1 MTDMADSI
9 LELKDVCSG
18 YDNNEVLH
26 GVSLRVEHGKSTALL
41 GANGAGKT
49 TLLRTISGI
58 LAPKSGEVLFEGE
71 SIGGMMSRS
80 IVERGLVQVPEGRRV
95 FRNLTVFENLRV
107 AATFQRK
114 HFDESLQRIYVAFPI
129 LKERSA
135 QHAGLLSGG
144 EQQMLALGR
153 AIVARPKLLLL
164 DEMSLGLAPILI
176 KQFYGTLN
184 TLFGSEI
191 SFLVVEQNARMAF
204 AATRYVYVLRN
215 GMVVDEGDVALF
227 SSDVARLTRAYLG
240 NS

>member
-1 MTDMADSI
+1 MTQAI
-9 LELKDVCSG
+9 LELKEVRSG
-18 YDNNEVLH
+18 YDKNEVLH
-26 GVSLRVEHGKSTALL
+26 GVSLRVERGNNTALL

-49 TLLRTISGI
+49 SLLRTISGI
-58 LAPKSGEVLFEGE
+58 LSPKSGEVLFEGE
-71 SIGGMMSRS
+71 SIGGNAPRS

-107 AATFQRK
+107 AATFQRAN
-114 HFDESLQRIYVAFPI
+114 FDESLERIYAAFPI
-129 LKERSA
+129 LKERST
-135 QHAGLLSGG
+135 QSAGLLSGG

-204 AATRYVYVLRN
+204 AASRYVYVMRN
-215 GMVVDEGDVALF
+215 GEIADQGDVESF
-227 SSDVARLTRAYLG
+227 SSDNARLTRAYLG
-240 NS
+240 SS

>member
-1 MTDMADSI
+1 MTQAI
-9 LELKDVCSG
+9 LELKEVRSG
-18 YDNNEVLH
+18 YDKNEVLH
-26 GVSLRVEHGKSTALL
+26 GVSLRVERGNNTALL

-58 LAPKSGEVLFEGE
+58 LSPKSGEVLFEGE
-71 SIGGMMSRS
+71 SIGGNAPRS
-80 IVERGLVQVPEGRRV
+80 IVERGLVQVPEGRHV

-107 AATFQRK
+107 AATFQRAN
-114 HFDESLQRIYVAFPI
+114 FDESLERIYAAFPI
-129 LKERSA
+129 LKERST
-135 QHAGLLSGG
+135 QSAGLLSGG

-204 AATRYVYVLRN
+204 AASRYVYVMRN
-215 GMVVDEGDVALF
+215 GEIADQGDVESF
-227 SSDVARLTRAYLG
+227 SSDNARLTRAYLG
-240 NS
+240 SS

>member
-1 MTDMADSI
+1 MTQAI
-9 LELKDVCSG
+9 LELKEVRSG
-18 YDNNEVLH
+18 YDKNEVLH
-26 GVSLRVEHGKSTALL
+26 GVSLRVERGNNTALL

-58 LAPKSGEVLFEGE
+58 LSPKSGEVLFEGE
-71 SIGGMMSRS
+71 SIGGNAPRS
-80 IVERGLVQVPEGRRV
+80 IVESGLVQVPEGRRV

-107 AATFQRK
+107 AATFQRAN
-114 HFDESLQRIYVAFPI
+114 FDESLERIYAAFPI
-129 LKERSA
+129 LKERST
-135 QHAGLLSGG
+135 QSAGLLSGG

-204 AATRYVYVLRN
+204 AASRYVYVMRN
-215 GMVVDEGDVALF
+215 GEIADQGDVESF
-227 SSDVARLTRAYLG
+227 SSDNARLTRAYLG
-240 NS
+240 SS

>member
-1 MTDMADSI
+1 MSDAM

-18 YDNNEVLH
+18 YEKNEVLH
-26 GVSLRVEHGKSTALL
+26 SVSLRIARGTSTALL

-58 LAPKSGEVLFEGE
+58 LVPRSGDVLFEGE
-71 SIGGMMSRS
+71 SIGGDAPRS

-107 AATFQRK
+107 AATFQRE
-114 HFDESLQRIYVAFPI
+114 HFDESLRRIYAAFPI
-129 LKERSA
+129 LKERST

-204 AATRYVYVLRN
+204 ATSRYVYVLRN
-215 GMVVDEGDVALF
+215 GKIADQGDVGAF
-227 SSDVARLTRAYLG
+227 SSDDVRLTRAYLG
-240 NS
+240 GS

>member
-1 MTDMADSI
+1 MADSI
-9 LELKDVCSG
+9 LELKDVYSG

-71 SIGGMMSRS
+71 SIGGTVPRS

-114 HFDESLQRIYVAFPI
+114 HFDESLQRIHAAFPI
-129 LKERSA
+129 LKERST

-204 AATRYVYVLRN
+204 ATSRYVYVLRN
-215 GMVVDEGDVALF
+215 GIVVDQGDVALF
-227 SSDVARLTRAYLG
+227 SSDAARLAHAYLG

>member
-1 MTDMADSI
+1 MTDAI
-9 LELKDVCSG
+9 LELKDVHSG
-18 YDNNEVLH
+18 YDKNEVLH
-26 GVSLRVEHGKSTALL
+26 GVSLRVERGRNTALL

-71 SIGGMMSRS
+71 SIGGAAPRS

-107 AATFQRK
+107 AATFQRA
-114 HFDESLQRIYVAFPI
+114 HFDESLQRIYAAFPI
-129 LKERSA
+129 LKERST
-135 QHAGLLSGG
+135 QSAGLLSGG

-204 AATRYVYVLRN
+204 AASRYVYVLRN
-215 GMVVDEGDVALF
+215 GEIADQGDVDVF
-227 SSDVARLTRAYLG
+227 SSDGTRLTRAYLG
-240 NS
+240 GS